1 MYCTYVRRATRGW
14 HLEHLPPKK
23 NFKTLHCNLDIC
35 RNFQRI
41 KMKFYILIIFR
52 KVLMEFFFVL
62 LVNYLLTRYIL
73 RQAI

>member
-1 MYCTYVRRATRGW
+1 MSHHIPLSCVSQSLMSTLSKTMYCTYVRRATRGW

-41 KMKFYILIIFR
+41 
-52 KVLMEFFFVL
+52 
-62 LVNYLLTRYIL
+62 
-73 RQAI
+73 